1 MWGERRSIG
10 GGRWIAGDR
19 AQTPIDFAVG
29 ASVFLLALGFVI
41 AFVPTVFDP
50 FAGAETALPAVSDR
64 VASGLV
70 GDLLVASPVE
80 PAVLSPACTAAYF
93 DGDEGN
99 ATLAAMAGCPPGVAN
114 DTAAEFG
121 IDDDVLVV
129 VHAMDEP
136 DPIGNAST
144 VAIDTR
150 YGTRTVVLRRSTT
163 DPVRVDRGGVSV
175 SQRLVSIEGTQY
187 RLTVWVW

>member
-1 MWGERRSIG
+1 MWDERRSTVV
-10 GGRWIAGDR
+10 GRGVAGNR

-29 ASVFLLALGFVI
+29 ASVFLLTLGFVI
-41 AFVPTVFDP
+41 AFIPTVFDP

-70 GDLLVASPVE
+70 GDLLATSPVE

-93 DGDEGN
+93 EGDGGN
-99 ATLAAMAGCPPGVAN
+99 ATLAGAAGCQAGVAN
-114 DTAAEFG
+114 DTAEEFG
-121 IDDDVLVV
+121 VDGDVLVV

-144 VAIDTR
+144 VSIDTR
-150 YGTRTVVLRRSTT
+150 YGTRPVELRRSTT
-163 DPVRVDRGGVSV
+163 DTIRVDRGGVSV
-175 SQRLVSIEGTQY
+175 SQRLVSIGGAQY

>member
-1 MWGERRSIG
+1 MWGERRS
-10 GGRWIAGDR
+10 AGVDRRRRSDR

-29 ASVFLLALGFVI
+29 ASVFLLTLGFVI

-50 FAGAETALPAVSDR
+50 FAGAETALPVVSDR

-70 GDLLVASPVE
+70 GDFLVASPVE
-80 PAVLSPACTAAYF
+80 PAVLSPACTVAYF
-93 DGDEGN
+93 EGDEGN
-99 ATLAAMAGCPPGVAN
+99 ATLAGMAGCPAGVTN
-114 DTAAEFG
+114 DTAEEFG
-121 IDDDVLVV
+121 LDEDVLVV
-129 VHAMDEP
+129 VHAMDEA

-144 VAIDTR
+144 VSIDTR
-150 YGTRTVVLRRSTT
+150 YGTHAVELRRSTT
-163 DPVRVDRGGVSV
+163 DSIRVDRGGVSV